1 MRGDAKMD
9 AAALR
14 RWAMEY
20 ATQADDPTISG
31 QERKR
36 LPKVRAAIL
45 EIAATRGWLTAEAA
59 ERLSQWDNTKKSPRD
74 GGR

>member
-1 MRGDAKMD
+1 MSGDEKMD

-14 RWAMEY
+14 RLAMEY
-20 ATQADDPTISG
+20 AAQADDPTTSG
-31 QERKR
+31 EERQR
-36 LPKVRAAIL
+36 LLKIRAAVL

-59 ERLSQWDNTKKSPRD
+59 QRLSQWDDSKKLPRD